1 MQTPRAMIFHDDDC
15 TRCGATDDLIR
26 ISELGRAL
34 CPDCFPEFL
43 RGRVEGTV
51 RRFRM
56 IPKRAHVAVAV
67 SGGSD
72 SACLLH
78 ILAATRARLNF
89 RLSAIHVHMGL
100 GEYSDRCLE
109 TVRDQC
115 LRSHVSLEL
124 ERVENHGVRVEPIA
138 GWPVCAVCGAVR
150 RALMPRVA
158 LRIGADVLATG
169 HTLDDQLQ
177 YMLRNILSGRPT
189 SPAPVLQPTGFAPR
203 KVKPLIQVPDTA
215 SEQYVRLAGLPTTE
229 ESCPLFLPDSH
240 RFKEVFDLLEQRAPM
255 GKMIFW
261 QVLRK
266 VMKPGADEDE
276 TCHACPVCGEP
287 TTMHAC
293 PICRL
298 KEAQDRHD
306 AEPG

>member
-1 MQTPRAMIFHDDDC
+1 MIFHDDDC
-15 TRCGATDDLIR
+15 TRCGATEDLIR

-34 CPDCFPEFL
+34 CPRCFPEFL

-67 SGGSD
+67 SAGSD

-89 RLSAIHVHMGL
+89 RLSAIHIHMGI
-100 GEYSDRCLE
+100 GEYSDVCHE
-109 TVRDQC
+109 IVREQC
-115 LRSHVSLEL
+115 SRSRVSLEV
-124 ERVENHGVRVEPIA
+124 ERVDSHGVRIDPIA

-158 LRIGADVLATG
+158 LRIGANVLATG

-177 YMLRNILSGRPT
+177 YMLRNVLSGRPV
-189 SPAPVLQPTGFAPR
+189 SPAPVLQPTGFAPL

-215 SEQYVRLAGLPTTE
+215 SEEYVRLAGLPIAGE
-229 ESCPLFLPDSH
+229 PCPRFVPDSH
-240 RFKEVFDLLEQRAPM
+240 RFKDVFDLLEQRAPM

-266 VMKPGADEDE
+266 VMRPGDDEED
-276 TCHACPVCGEP
+276 TCHDCPICGEP
-287 TTMHAC
+287 TTMHIC

-298 KEAQDRHD
+298 REAQEHCDQTE
-306 AEPG
+306 AESAG